1 MTEQKTNVITI
12 DGKEYNQEDLSQD
25 QNYFINQI
33 KDLQAKGASLRFQ
46 LDQVTVAQNAFTNSL
61 IQSVKGSEEN
71 DDETKQADRIDRDGP
86 YRVRRTRRPGN
97 YPSPCTARATT
108 ARSPSRRRRPSRSSA
123 EESSA
128 MMPPWYP
135 RPSAE
140 IASARSGRSAGT

>member
-1 MTEQKTNVITI
+1 MAEQSNVITI

-71 DDETKQADRIDRDGP
+71 E
-86 YRVRRTRRPGN
+86 
-97 YPSPCTARATT
+97 TT
-108 ARSPSRRRRPSRSSA
+108 ASA
-123 EESSA
+123 KDEDA
-128 MMPPWYP
+128 
-135 RPSAE
+135 A
-140 IASARSGRSAGT
+140 